1 MDTMIKKRE
10 MTQERIEARKQRAK
24 ELRGKSKEEL
34 LQMYSRLQ
42 RIHGLTTKDSKQD
55 IIWALIDAERI

>member
-1 MDTMIKKRE
+1 MIKKRK
-10 MTQERIEARKQRAK
+10 MTQSRVEARQQRAK
-24 ELRGKSKEEL
+24 ELKGKSKEEL

-42 RIHGLTTKDSKQD
+42 RVHGLTTRDSKQD

>member
-1 MDTMIKKRE
+1 MLKKRE

-34 LQMYSRLQ
+34 LQIYSRLQ
-42 RIHGLTTKDSKQD
+42 RVHGLTLKDSKQD
-55 IIWALIDAERI
+55 IIWAIIDAERI

>member
-1 MDTMIKKRE
+1 MIKKRE

-34 LQMYSRLQ
+34 LQIYSRLQ
-42 RIHGLTTKDSKQD
+42 RVHGLTLKDSKQD
-55 IIWALIDAERI
+55 IIWAIIDAERI